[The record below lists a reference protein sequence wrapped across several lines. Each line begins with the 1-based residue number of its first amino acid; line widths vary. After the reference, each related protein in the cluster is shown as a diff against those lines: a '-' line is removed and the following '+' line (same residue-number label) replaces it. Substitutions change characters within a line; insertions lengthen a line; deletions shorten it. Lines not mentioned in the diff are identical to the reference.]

1 MDEGNKIGFGVFG
14 DQVYTI
20 FGRKI
25 LWVRSEGRPDA
36 TFMMAYLLFLTM

>member
-1 MDEGNKIGFGVFG
+1 MDEGNEISFGKFG

-25 LWVRSEGRPDA
+25 LWVRSQGRPGA